1 MVSARKRPCPGFTLI
16 ELMVVI
22 AFIGLLAALI
32 LPALGR
38 AKGWAQSSKC
48 KSNLRQIEQMLQV
61 FVDENHE
68 YPNLLRQAAK
78 RFLHQPAE
86 GVATCPSDKW
96 GKGSSGRWTEY
107 DEDNRIISSGTGKY
121 GSYGYNGQGGGGDSW
136 NPNGPNK
143 FSGSRTDLG
152 LMGRNESD
160 LKNPSD
166 MIAITGSYAEVNYSI
181 MRSLQARINGT
192 SPGMVYPQASKDAY
206 ARHSGKLNTA
216 FCDGHI
222 ESIKVD
228 VLYHDKSAQM
238 LKRWNYDN
246 EPHREQVPAGQ

>member
-1 MVSARKRPCPGFTLI
+1 MTSARKRPSPGFTLI
-16 ELMVVI
+16 ELIVVI
-22 AFIGLLAALI
+22 AIIGLLTALL

-48 KSNLRQIEQMLQV
+48 KSNLRQIDQMLQV

-78 RFLHQPAE
+78 PFLRWPAE

-96 GKGSSGRWTEY
+96 GKGSSGRWTDY
-107 DEDNRIISSGTGKY
+107 DEDNRIKASGTGKY
-121 GSYGYNGQGGGGDSW
+121 GSYGYNAQGGGGDSW
-136 NPNGPNK
+136 NPKGPNE
-143 FSGSRTDLG
+143 FSQSRTDLG
-152 LMGRNESD
+152 LMGRNESA

-166 MIAITGSYAEVNYSI
+166 MIAITGSYAEVNHSI

-192 SPGMVYPQASKDAY
+192 SPGMLYAQASKDAY
-206 ARHSGKLNTA
+206 ARHFGKLNTA

-222 ESIKVD
+222 ESLKVD
-228 VLYHDKSAQM
+228 VLYHDKSDQM

-246 EPHREQVPAGQ
+246 EPHREQGWKMS